1 MTCTMMRRVI
11 SGIVED
17 ENGDLLRRRAIS
29 GIMEAEDILWM
40 SMTRPA

>member
-1 MTCTMMRRVI
+1 MTCTMMRRAA
-11 SGIVED
+11 SGIAED

-40 SMTRPA
+40 RTTRPA